1 MIMIKN
7 DTNKRYEI
15 NDKKQTCN
23 VLCKIL
29 DIGVGLVLV
38 CLEEKP
44 EKCLF
49 SLSFGHRHLCKLQL
63 LYTSLSIT
71 EAGVQNK

>member
-1 MIMIKN
+1 MIMNNTHKN
-7 DTNKRYEI
+7 DEI

-29 DIGVGLVLV
+29 DIGLGLVLV

-44 EKCLF
+44 EKCTF

-71 EAGVQNK
+71 ETGIQRR

>member
-1 MIMIKN
+1 MIKD
-7 DTNKRYEI
+7 DTNKKDEI

-44 EKCLF
+44 KKCLF
-49 SLSFGHRHLCKLQL
+49 SLSFGHRYLCKLQL

-71 EAGVQNK
+71 ENRIQKR